1 MPKTN
6 TKGLPPKGLPPQAS
20 NNNLNKPAQAELV
33 PLNFKVPPE
42 FAKEFKVFAAMHGYK
57 LIDLLKDSFESHKKG
72 MQ

>member
-1 MPKTN
+1 MPKKN

-42 FAKEFKVFAAMHGYK
+42 FAKEFKVFAAMHGLK
-57 LIDLLKDSFESHKKG
+57 LVDLLKLGFDAYKK
-72 MQ
+72 Q

>member
-6 TKGLPPKGLPPQAS
+6 TKGLPPKGLPPQTS

-42 FAKEFKVFAAMHGYK
+42 FAKEFKVFAAMHGLK
-57 LIDLLKDSFESHKKG
+57 LVDLLKLGFDAYKK
-72 MQ
+72 Q